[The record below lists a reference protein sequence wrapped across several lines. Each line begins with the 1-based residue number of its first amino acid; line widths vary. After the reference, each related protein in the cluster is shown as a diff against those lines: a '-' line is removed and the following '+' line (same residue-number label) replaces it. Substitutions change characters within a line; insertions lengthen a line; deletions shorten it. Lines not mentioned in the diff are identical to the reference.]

1 MARRWL
7 PCRRC
12 SRSAVR
18 PGLAR
23 ARVPAQA
30 PDQGLARG
38 PARDSAPAL
47 ALDPERAPARAF
59 AHPRQ
64 ESPHRPHH
72 HRLPTAGPTA
82 LRTHTRGRAPLPA
95 SIESPSRNLPNSLL
109 GTRLAGV
116 LDVSSLQDSPAIRS
130 TTPRHSVAG
139 DCDVMH
145 RTWEAVQEFRLT
157 RSGVGRAL

>member
-1 MARRWL
+1 RARLSVPPRRSSDL

-12 SRSAVR
+12 SRSAVA

-38 PARDSAPAL
+38 PARDSAPAKAL
-47 ALDPERAPARAF
+47 ALDPEQAPARAL
-59 AHPRQ
+59 APPQQ
-64 ESPHRPHH
+64 ENPHRPHH
-72 HRLPTAGPTA
+72 HRLPTAGPTT
-82 LRTHTRGRAPLPA
+82 LRTHTHGRAPLPA

-116 LDVSSLQDSPAIRS
+116 LDVSNLQDSPAIRS
-130 TTPRHSVAG
+130 STPRHSVAG
-139 DCDVMH
+139 DCDVMY
-145 RTWEAVQEFRLT
+145 RTREEVQEF
-157 RSGVGRAL
+157 